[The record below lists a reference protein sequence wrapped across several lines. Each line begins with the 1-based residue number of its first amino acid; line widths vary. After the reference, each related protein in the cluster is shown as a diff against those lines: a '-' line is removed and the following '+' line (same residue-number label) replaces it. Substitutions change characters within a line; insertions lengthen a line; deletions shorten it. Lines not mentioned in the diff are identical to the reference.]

1 VTKLGR
7 RRRWWLVVAVVL
19 VVGGGATGAWL
30 LTRDPS
36 AASTPLTATVSTQTV
51 QQTVTASGTVEPARS
66 ADLDFAVQGTVT
78 GVYVKAGDHVQKGQV
93 LAQVGTSSLT
103 AARNAASASLD
114 AAEEQLDQDED
125 DDASDIQLAADETAV
140 VAARAGLEEAQQ
152 DLDDAALRATIS
164 GTVASVDLEVGD
176 VVGGS
181 ASSASDDSSD
191 SSDSSSQVS
200 IVSTRDFVVSA
211 TVSSADVASVKK
223 GLQARITPA
232 GASQTVFGTVQE
244 VGVVAQTSS
253 SGAAVFPVTIEV
265 TGRHSDLYAGTS
277 ADASIIV
284 SQRDGVLVVP
294 SRALQTDGDT
304 TYVEK
309 VVGDGTV
316 KTTVTIGQTYGANTE
331 VVSGLADGDVVQ
343 LPGFTLPQ
351 GGGTGDNEELPG
363 GEKPPDGG
371 QVPGG
376 VLVPGPITQGG
387 PGK

>member
-1 VTKLGR
+1 VSKRLGGR
-7 RRRWWLVVAVVL
+7 RRRWWLVVPVVL

-36 AASTPLTATVSTQTV
+36 AASTPATATVSTQTV
-51 QQTVTASGTVEPARS
+51 QQTVAASGTVEPARS
-66 ADLDFAVQGTVT
+66 ADLDFEVAGTVT
-78 GVYVKAGDHVQKGQV
+78 GVYVKAGDKVRKNQV
-93 LAQVGTSSLT
+93 LARVGGSALT
-103 AARNAASASLD
+103 AARDAASASLD
-114 AAEEQLDQDED
+114 AAEEQLDEDED
-125 DDASDIQLAADETAV
+125 DDASDTQLAADGTAV

-152 DLDDAALRATIS
+152 DLDDATLRATVS

-176 VVGGS
+176 VVSGS
-181 ASSASDDSSD
+181 SPSGSDD

-211 TVSSADVASVKK
+211 TVSSADVESVTK
-223 GLQARITPA
+223 GLQAQITPT
-232 GASQTVFGTVQE
+232 GATQTVYGTVRE

-294 SRALQTDGDT
+294 SRALQTDGET
-304 TYVEK
+304 TYVDK
-309 VVGDGTV
+309 VVGEKTV
-316 KTTVTIGQTYGANTE
+316 RTDVQIGQAYGASTE

-343 LPGFTLPQ
+343 LPGLT
-351 GGGTGDNEELPG
+351 LPG
-363 GEKPPDGG
+363 GGNGGDGEPPGGTFFQDGG
-371 QVPGG
+371 PGGGPGG
-376 VLVPGPITQGG
+376 VGGG
-387 PGK
+387 PVTQQNGPGQ